1 MARESARYFFLDKA
15 MRLQRARSGGRAD
28 PLVDDYLIG
37 MVSNRAFG
45 FGL

>member
-1 MARESARYFFLDKA
+1 MKA
-15 MRLQRARSGGRAD
+15 KRLSSGKNRD
-28 PLVDDYLIG
+28 DLIDDYLIG